1 MLSWQCKALTE
12 EEKVAMIGSMRNA
25 SGNTRFASWLETWWS
40 SEEQTDW
47 KDGMPPGW
55 DKTTVKAT
63 EANGRGAEGTAVDG
77 LGQVQEYLR
86 RRSDGDV
93 SITGDSKAAA
103 LAAAADKSGYTPS
116 WDDMFRMNRQQ
127 LEQIESKGASPSP
140 LLSPSE
146 AVAIVRRCE
155 RAAGVLSH
163 GWLSPGMPD
172 PAGARLRVVRKALQA
187 YPHIQCLFWDYMC
200 ARFPVPD
207 QTMPCTAEPLRS
219 HALLSQSF

>member
-47 KDGMPPGW
+47 KDGMPPVC

-127 LEQIESKGASPSP
+127 LEQRQFGRSA
-140 LLSPSE
+140 
-146 AVAIVRRCE
+146 ARRLYSFQGGGGSA
-155 RAAGVLSH
+155 RDR
-163 GWLSPGMPD
+163 PD
-172 PAGARLRVVRKALQA
+172 
-187 YPHIQCLFWDYMC
+187 
-200 ARFPVPD
+200 
-207 QTMPCTAEPLRS
+207 
-219 HALLSQSF
+219 

>member
-47 KDGMPPGW
+47 KDGMPPVC

-127 LEQIESKGASPSP
+127 LEQAARTLSRDESLAP
-140 LLSPSE
+140 E
-146 AVAIVRRCE
+146 C
-155 RAAGVLSH
+155 
-163 GWLSPGMPD
+163 
-172 PAGARLRVVRKALQA
+172 QA
-187 YPHIQCLFWDYMC
+187 YLMQHLLAARWIC
-200 ARFPVPD
+200 AQQRAK
-207 QTMPCTAEPLRS
+207 QLRRVGKATTS
-219 HALLSQSF
+219 PATVGGRLL

>member
-1 MLSWQCKALTE
+1 MGLIIGRTGAEVLQSMLSWQRNALTE
-12 EEKVAMIGSMRNA
+12 EEKAAMIGSMRDA
-25 SGNTRFASWLETWWS
+25 SKNTRFASWLETWWS

-47 KDGMPPGW
+47 KDGMPPVC

-127 LEQIESKGASPSP
+127 LEQAARTLSRDESLAPECKAYLMQHLLAARWICAQQRAKQLRRVGKATTSPATVGGR
-140 LLSPSE
+140 LL
-146 AVAIVRRCE
+146 
-155 RAAGVLSH
+155 
-163 GWLSPGMPD
+163 
-172 PAGARLRVVRKALQA
+172 
-187 YPHIQCLFWDYMC
+187 
-200 ARFPVPD
+200 
-207 QTMPCTAEPLRS
+207 
-219 HALLSQSF
+219 